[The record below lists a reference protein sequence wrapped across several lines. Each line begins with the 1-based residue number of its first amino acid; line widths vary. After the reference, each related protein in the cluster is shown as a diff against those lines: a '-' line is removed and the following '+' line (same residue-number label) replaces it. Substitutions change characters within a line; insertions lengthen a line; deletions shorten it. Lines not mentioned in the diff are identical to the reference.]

1 MIVGMH
7 SQEAGDLDLSEV
19 GIKLGPDSGKASGM
33 FSLEACIMIMQLL
46 WLAARRCWF
55 GGGPIIWTLK

>member
-19 GIKLGPDSGKASGM
+19 GIKLRPDSGKASGM

-46 WLAARRCWF
+46 WLAAARRCWF
-55 GGGPIIWTLK
+55 G